1 VQIRSRR
8 PALRNEGGFKGV
20 VDLLDDARGTLVR
33 ITAAVLI
40 FSVISYLLSEKI
52 LIVILRLLKMQPISY
67 APQEAILSILK
78 LSLYSGIVLSFPIVA
93 AISLRFLLD
102 KIQPT
107 YMKWIPLFIVI
118 SILLFAGGIA
128 LCYFLLLPAGIGFLL
143 SFGTDQMEPSL
154 SIGKYVDFCAFLLL
168 ATGLAHQAP
177 LISYLLAKARI
188 LSPDYFRGKT
198 RYAVLLCFVIAA
210 VVTPTPDVYNMTLM
224 AVPLLFLYFAS
235 VLVVRLAWKK
245 ESISR

>member
-1 VQIRSRR
+1 MQK
-8 PALRNEGGFKGV
+8 EGGFKGV

-33 ITAAVLI
+33 ITIAVLI

-52 LIVILRLLKMQPISY
+52 LIILLRLLKMQPVSY

-93 AISLRFLLD
+93 AISLKFLLGR
-102 KIQPT
+102 IQPA

-118 SILLFAGGIA
+118 ALLLFAGGFA

-210 VVTPTPDVYNMTLM
+210 VVTPTPDVFNMTLM